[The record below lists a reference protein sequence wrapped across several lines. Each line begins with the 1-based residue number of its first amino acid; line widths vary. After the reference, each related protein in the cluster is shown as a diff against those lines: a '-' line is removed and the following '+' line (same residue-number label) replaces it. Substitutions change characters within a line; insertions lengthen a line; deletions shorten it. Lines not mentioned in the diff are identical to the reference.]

1 MSRRLISFLIALVA
15 IFFAFACLTAI
26 RWPSIMMVL
35 VMFFHPDPALGLEN
49 VNWRELGFVYGA
61 PYFLGSL
68 CFYAAAASL
77 ARRQGSLLWY
87 GMGCAAV
94 SPSLLMLH
102 FSGPWWMDPSG
113 LQGVLVGGAL
123 ILVMLGLAA
132 LLLEDEHNGGPRN
145 VTADGESGQ
154 QGVHLSRQQFEQLM
168 AQRNAPAKSE
178 PAAPKRRRG
187 PVPAA
192 IARQRAQFAA
202 DGRRMLA
209 RQGRL

>member
-35 VMFFHPDPALGLEN
+35 VMFFHPDPSLGLES

-68 CFYAAAASL
+68 CFYASAASL

-113 LQGVLVGGAL
+113 PQGILAGGAA
-123 ILVMLGLAA
+123 ILLMLGAA
-132 LLLEDEHNGGPRN
+132 VFLLDGERHEGPRI
-145 VTADGESGQ
+145 VAAEGENGQ
-154 QGVHLSRQQFEQLM
+154 QGVHLSREQFKQLM
-168 AQRNAPAKSE
+168 AQRNASQQSE
-178 PAAPKRRRG
+178 PIAPVRRRG

>member
-1 MSRRLISFLIALVA
+1 
-15 IFFAFACLTAI
+15 
-26 RWPSIMMVL
+26 MMVL
-35 VMFFHPDPALGLEN
+35 VMFFHPDPSLGLES

-113 LQGVLVGGAL
+113 LQGILVGGAV

-132 LLLEDEHNGGPRN
+132 ILLEDEHNDGPRI
-145 VTADGESGQ
+145 VTADGE
-154 QGVHLSRQQFEQLM
+154 QGVHLSREQFAQLM
-168 AQRNAPAKSE
+168 AQRNAPEKQE
-178 PAAPKRRRG
+178 AAPKRRRG